1 MQIYV
6 INMTKAKDRLSRIQL
21 QLQAQRLSWKRIEA
35 IDGKALNIKDSCINP
50 YRFRLTQR
58 RDCLPGEIGC
68 MESHRLAWETA
79 LKQNCAHTLI
89 LEDDAILPDDLK
101 VTLESIES
109 KTELDIINLS
119 FCGTYPLSN
128 EKLKRL
134 KSACMSLR
142 PYFRGKKDWK
152 EIEAKRWKIFSLL
165 PVNKLTL
172 CECSMMPPFMTAYV
186 VTPRACKALLDASKN
201 ASFCNDYTY
210 RFTAG
215 SIRQAFSFPAYVHQ
229 DPELKSI
236 TGIRP
241 SEITL
246 SLWNRMLRFILKRR
260 PIRRQLA
267 VVRMYG
273 IKGIL

>member
-6 INMTKAKDRLSRIQL
+6 INMTKAKDRLSSIQL
-21 QLQAQRLSWKRIEA
+21 QLQAQGLSWKRIEA

-50 YRFRLTQR
+50 YRFRLSQR

-68 MESHRLAWETA
+68 MESHRLAWKTA
-79 LKQNCAHTLI
+79 LKQNCGYTLI

-109 KTELDIINLS
+109 STELDIINLS
-119 FCGTYPLSN
+119 HCGTYPLSN
-128 EKLKRL
+128 EKLERL
-134 KSACMSLR
+134 KSACLSLR

-152 EIEAKRWKIFSLL
+152 EIEAERWKIFRLL

-186 VTPRACKALLDASKN
+186 VTTRACKALLDASKN
-201 ASFCNDYTY
+201 ASFCSDYTY
-210 RFTAG
+210 RFTTG
-215 SIRQAFSFPAYVHQ
+215 SIRQAFSFPAYVRQ

-236 TGIRP
+236 TGIRQ

-260 PIRRQLA
+260 PIRRRLA